1 MGHAMTDSQPTS
13 RATGRGPLRALRRV
27 TDPRGL
33 ADRVARLETEVD
45 ELQQLNLRLAELTDV
60 VQELLLPIARQDPDR
75 AVELLE
81 RYREELGT

>member
-1 MGHAMTDSQPTS
+1 MTDSHETTD
-13 RATGRGPLRALRRV
+13 RTLRSGLRRIS
-27 TDPRGL
+27 DPLGVRE
-33 ADRVARLETEVD
+33 RIARLEAEVD

-60 VQELLLPIARQDPDR
+60 VQELLLPLARQDPDR

>member
-1 MGHAMTDSQPTS
+1 MSDSQETNPRPFRS
-13 RATGRGPLRALRRV
+13 GLRRLY
-27 TDPRGL
+27 DPRGL
-33 ADRVARLETEVD
+33 GERLARLEAEVD

-60 VQELLLPIARQDPDR
+60 VQELLLPLARQDPDQ

>member
-1 MGHAMTDSQPTS
+1 MTDSE
-13 RATGRGPLRALRRV
+13 ATNRGPLRALRRV
-27 TDPRGL
+27 YDPRGL
-33 ADRVARLETEVD
+33 ADRVARLEAEVD

-81 RYREELGT
+81 RYREELGS

>member
-1 MGHAMTDSQPTS
+1 MAGMSDSDYTS
-13 RATGRGPLRALRRV
+13 ARPLRSGLRRLY
-27 TDPRGL
+27 DPRGL
-33 ADRVARLETEVD
+33 GERLARLEAEVD

-60 VQELLLPIARQDPDR
+60 VQELLLPLARQDPDQ